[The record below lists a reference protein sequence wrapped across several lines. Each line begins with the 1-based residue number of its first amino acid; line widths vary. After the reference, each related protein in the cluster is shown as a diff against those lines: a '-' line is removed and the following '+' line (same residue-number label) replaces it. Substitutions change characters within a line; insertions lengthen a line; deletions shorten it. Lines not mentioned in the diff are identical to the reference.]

1 MNTSFLSIFDLIILF
16 YGAFMLFWWV
26 RVKFRGETFPAKLL
40 LPQDLLLEECRDIP
54 GYNRF
59 IAPRVLI
66 FALLL
71 LLMGCSS
78 LVLGPEKLGAAFF
91 IVYAAFFLL
100 IVLLYMDTGRKARKY
115 W

>member
-1 MNTSFLSIFDLIILF
+1 MDTSFLYLFDVIILL
-16 YGAFMLFWWV
+16 YSAFLLMWWV

-59 IAPRVLI
+59 VAPRVLC

-71 LLMGCSS
+71 LLIGGSS
-78 LVLGPEKLGAAFF
+78 LLLGPEKLGAAFF
-91 IVYAAFFLL
+91 AVYAGFFVLV
-100 IVLLYMDTGRKARKY
+100 VLLYMDTGKKARKF

>member
-1 MNTSFLSIFDLIILF
+1 MDTSVLSIFDLIILL
-16 YGAFMLFWWV
+16 YGAFMLIWWV

-40 LPQDLLLEECRDIP
+40 LPEDLLLEECQDIP

-59 IAPRVLI
+59 VAPRVLL

-71 LLMGCSS
+71 LLMGGSS
-78 LVLGPEKLGAAFF
+78 LILGPETLGAAFF
-91 IVYAAFFLL
+91 AVYAGFFVLV
-100 IVLLYMDTGRKARKY
+100 VLLYMDTGKKARKF